1 MDGIYALWPTL
12 TGGGLKLPDFT
23 PDPND
28 FDSDDTHLI
37 DLELRHLR
45 GAASRFEVSTEELKR
60 LIEDVEVIQNELE
73 RLSKTRTVSQRLVE
87 KFVPILRTSREL
99 QLSTLNVLRMN
110 LQEIARTLDSHRSA
124 DERQL
129 VDIVDSLV
137 ERLARIDV
145 HESRLNA
152 LEQRTRKLSG

>member
-1 MDGIYALWPTL
+1 M
-12 TGGGLKLPDFT
+12 PDLT

-28 FDSDDTHLI
+28 LNLDDAHRI

-45 GAASRFEVSTEELKR
+45 GVASRFEVSTEELRR
-60 LIEDVEVIQNELE
+60 LIEDVEVIRIELE
-73 RLSKTRTVSQRLVE
+73 RLSKTRTAAQRLIE

-145 HESRLNA
+145 HEARLNA
-152 LEQRTRKLSG
+152 LEQRIKTSFRDNEAE

>member
-1 MDGIYALWPTL
+1 LQDL
-12 TGGGLKLPDFT
+12 T
-23 PDPND
+23 PDL
-28 FDSDDTHLI
+28 SDLDADDAHFI

-45 GAASRFEVSTEELKR
+45 GAASRFEVSTKELRR
-60 LIEDVEVIQNELE
+60 LIEDVEVIRIELE
-73 RLSKTRTVSQRLVE
+73 RLSKTRSVAQRLVE

-110 LQEIARTLDSHRSA
+110 LQEIARTLESHRSA

-129 VDIVDSLV
+129 VDVIDSLV
-137 ERLARIDV
+137 ERLARVDV